1 MSYVNAIMYSKVL
14 PMIGDG
20 EEEEDTPMSRYDDKY
35 DASVPGKF
43 EIDGDEEIVRG

>member
-1 MSYVNAIMYSKVL
+1 MYSKAL

-20 EEEEDTPMSRYDDKY
+20 EEEEDTPMSLYDEKY

-43 EIDGDEEIVRG
+43 EIDGDEEIVRR